1 MAGETVI
8 TVVGNLTSD
17 PELRYTQ
24 NGLAVANFTIA
35 STPRS
40 FDRASNDWKDGD
52 ALFLRASVWREFA
65 EHVAGSLTKGSRV
78 IATGRLKQ
86 RSYETKEGEKRTSI
100 ELEVDEIGPSL
111 RYATAQ
117 VTRTSSSRE
126 GGGGGAPQGGNR
138 GPSQVA
144 DEPWAASAPDS
155 SGGDVWNT
163 PGNYSDETP
172 F

>member
-35 STPRS
+35 STPRN
-40 FDRASNDWKDGD
+40 FDKASNDWKDGD
-52 ALFLRASVWREFA
+52 SLFIRASVWREFA

-117 VTRTSSSRE
+117 VTRAASSRE
-126 GGGGGAPQGGNR
+126 SGGAPRGGAIA
-138 GPSQVA
+138 GAGQAA
-144 DEPWAASAPDS
+144 DEPWAATAPDAAS
-155 SGGDVWNT
+155 NDVWNT
-163 PGNYSDETP
+163 PGNYTDETP

>member
-8 TVVGNLTSD
+8 TVVGNLTAD

-35 STPRS
+35 STPRN
-40 FDRASNDWKDGD
+40 FDRASNEFKDGET
-52 ALFLRASVWREFA
+52 LFLRASVWREFA
-65 EHVAGSLTKGSRV
+65 EQVAGSLTKGSRV

-100 ELEVDEIGPSL
+100 ELEVDEVGPSL

-117 VTRTSSSRE
+117 VTRTSRDGSSS
-126 GGGGGAPQGGNR
+126 GGGNR
-138 GPSQVA
+138 GQSA
-144 DEPWAASAPDS
+144 DEPWAASAPAAS

-163 PGNYSDETP
+163 PGNHSDETP